1 VSAATEADLAGLPSA
16 EARAGFVSQYA
27 AEPGHKAFAV
37 SAGGAWGWKSGA
49 ASADEAM
56 DGAVANCEANRKPDA
71 PECEPVNVDGEW
83 GSMQAE

>member
-1 VSAATEADLAGLPSA
+1 M
-16 EARAGFVSQYA
+16 RAFANEYTPA
-27 AEPGHKAFAV
+27 PGHKAFAV

-49 ASADEAM
+49 ASTDDAMEA
-56 DGAVANCEANRKPDA
+56 AVATCEASRKPDA